1 MTDLGNARYAEHLK
15 KDAELKSL
23 IDANKA
29 ATNKRLEGMGAHY
42 KAELSAVKATM
53 KKNRAHA
60 THMLAKK
67 SAELYDT
74 IAKNEKAQMDMNG
87 KLKASQ
93 ERASLDVQE
102 ALDEAKDD
110 FANRLGALHKTVVDN
125 DKKFEG
131 KIHKLT
137 GIVDANAVK
146 SAAGRKQ
153 LHDIMD
159 ANKAELEAAVS
170 DAIAK
175 GEARMQSAENHL
187 VDLNEKTKTALNMKI
202 TTEISKLAKDAN
214 SQIEGLRLQS
224 KEARAMMKKE
234 LIEAVRAM
242 ETDAKNNLD
251 AAVDM
256 ASEVFMKT
264 NAKEAELADAAAADR
279 AAVAAQIALEKKSAS
294 TKIAAATE
302 TMAAALSAQKTV
314 MKKKIAATDKRVDA
328 YAKNMED
335 EFTAID
341 GEMKAMT
348 DSLLGKIEASS
359 ESIKAS
365 TDAAN
370 AASAAGFEAVAK
382 TVEDEL
388 AAASK
393 AAEDKF
399 GKLYTD
405 MATQRSELDEA
416 LASATI
422 TINDE
427 IAKQA
432 ALADSRFSKTVKDLT
447 AAPTAAADVKLARE
461 QFATAL
467 EGVTDE
473 IKAMDTKMEAGVQKV
488 AAEVISHKAMQHTVN
503 LHVQAE
509 IARVEKLMNDQHSK
523 SDKARGKL
531 RNILDDNKKA
541 AHDEVVALNSLFQT
555 KIAQIDAEADSIKES
570 ASNDLEEATEIM
582 YENMAEVQRTN
593 IYNNGVTAAAIDDYA
608 TDANAHIVAAKEAFT
623 TSLDQLTNVVAANHK
638 KVERNFEVLT
648 GVVRDF
654 KQACEDDRELIR
666 QQNDALN
673 AET

>member
-1 MTDLGNARYAEHLK
+1 
-15 KDAELKSL
+15 
-23 IDANKA
+23 
-29 ATNKRLEGMGAHY
+29 MG
-42 KAELSAVKATM
+42 
-53 KKNRAHA
+53 
-60 THMLAKK
+60 
-67 SAELYDT
+67 
-74 IAKNEKAQMDMNG
+74 
-87 KLKASQ
+87 
-93 ERASLDVQE
+93 
-102 ALDEAKDD
+102 
-110 FANRLGALHKTVVDN
+110 
-125 DKKFEG
+125 
-131 KIHKLT
+131 
-137 GIVDANAVK
+137 
-146 SAAGRKQ
+146 
-153 LHDIMD
+153 
-159 ANKAELEAAVS
+159 ELEAAVS

-175 GEARMQSAENHL
+175 GEARMQAAENHL

-251 AAVDM
+251 AAVD
-256 ASEVFMKT
+256 AAQEVFIK
-264 NAKEAELADAAAADR
+264 AHEKERQIEEAAAADR
-279 AAVAAQIALEKKSAS
+279 AAIAAEIALQKKSAS
-294 TKIAAATE
+294 VKIAAATE

-314 MKKKIAATDKRVDA
+314 MKKKIDATDKRVDA

-335 EFTAID
+335 EFKAID
-341 GEMKAMT
+341 GDMKAMT

-365 TDAAN
+365 TNAAN

-399 GKLYTD
+399 GTLYTD

-432 ALADSRFSKTVKDLT
+432 ALADSRFSKTVKDLAAART
-447 AAPTAAADVKLARE
+447 AAAADVKLARE

-467 EGVTDE
+467 EGVTDD

-509 IARVEKLMNDQHSK
+509 IARIEKLMNDQHSK
-523 SDKARGKL
+523 SEKARGKL
-531 RNILDDNKKA
+531 RDILDDNKKA

-555 KIAQIDAEADSIKES
+555 KIAEIDAEADSIKES

-608 TDANAHIVAAKEAFT
+608 TDANANIVAAKEAFT

-654 KQACEDDRELIR
+654 KQAGEDERALIR

-673 AET
+673 AKMLKAIDEAIQIGEAKAKAVEVRARESLKGTSTALLVEITHTVEEYADKTFKLINGNQQKIADNYLSLKAYAVLPRTSSSSMSATARARTSLPWATS